1 MKLNSVKS
9 ERRKI
14 MLKTSLLIASI
25 MFTCI
30 GFAGPRPMHR
40 SHHRPAPRIHHHPPV
55 HHHRHVHRPHHHHS
69 PIIPIVSGVVG
80 GMIANAIVN
89 STTPTVIDTTPVVV
103 QSTPVVVRGV
113 NTVWQPG
120 HYENQVQPNGT
131 VIRVWVPGRYVVVP

>member
-1 MKLNSVKS
+1 MKKIQ
-9 ERRKI
+9 RKNMKTIICLI
-14 MLKTSLLIASI
+14 MMIV
-25 MFTCI
+25 
-30 GFAGPRPMHR
+30 PMLMVSAIPIRTHNR
-40 SHHRPAPRIHHHPPV
+40 VIHHPVHHTPV
-55 HHHRHVHRPHHHHS
+55 HHHRHVHRPCHHHS

-120 HYENQVQPNGT
+120 HYEDRVQPDGT
-131 VIRVWVPGRYVVVP
+131 IIRVWVPGQYVVIP